1 MNIAPVRTI
10 KVTDTLG
17 HPAPDEIMS
26 MESHKRRKNV
36 LTALDAILVQRNRE
50 LQEELVKP
58 NPDKEYIEYIA
69 EHPEYH
75 DASLKVERMMERAAG
90 AFEGSDE
97 NRMLVTLQVFKEE
110 GSSTAGNDAPYY
122 HEIERLTTK
131 LREEYREFVS

>member
-58 NPDKEYIEYIA
+58 NPDKEYIARRIA
-69 EHPEYH
+69 IINNIKNT
-75 DASLKVERMMERAAG
+75 LRAAQ
-90 AFEGSDE
+90 
-97 NRMLVTLQVFKEE
+97 R
-110 GSSTAGNDAPYY
+110 
-122 HEIERLTTK
+122 
-131 LREEYREFVS
+131 